1 VSDALAPWN
10 ASLTLAEHSIIVYSL
25 SVAGL
30 ALFAFF
36 VKSLVSTKEI
46 TQRYR
51 PSVYAG
57 MCITGIAFLS
67 YLLLVL
73 AFAFGYERDGDSWV
87 PNATAI
93 LSWAPRYFD
102 WTVTVPLLVIELL
115 AVATLAGAAARRART
130 VGIAAAFLMISTGF
144 VGGVVVDSGTNTGAL
159 WLWGVISGLFMVV
172 LYVLVIYVVV
182 KGSRDL
188 AGTAVP
194 ATLRNAGILLIVT
207 WLAYPIVFGLQGWG
221 HGGAVITWMQVVLSA
236 ADIVAKVGFGSMIHK
251 IAKIRSAID
260 VEQGVDTHPESIW
273 ISSEKLSDAAPAASA
288 PARTV
293 PATDASGTRGGRAA
307 RR

>member
-1 VSDALAPWN
+1 MSDALAPWN
-10 ASLTLAEHSIIVYSL
+10 ASLTLAEHSIIVYAL
-25 SVAGL
+25 AVAGL

-51 PSVYAG
+51 PAVYAG
-57 MCITGIAFLS
+57 LCITGVAFLS
-67 YLLLVL
+67 YVVLVL
-73 AFAFGYERDGDSWV
+73 AFTFGYERDGDTWV

-130 VGIAAAFLMISTGF
+130 VGIGAAFLMISTGF
-144 VGGVVVDSGTNTGAL
+144 IGGVVVDSGTDRGAL

-188 AGTAVP
+188 KGTAVP

-207 WLAYPIVFGLQGWG
+207 WFAYPIVFGLQGWG

-236 ADIVAKVGFGSMIHK
+236 ADVVAKVGFGSMIHK
-251 IAKIRSAID
+251 IAKIRSAHD
-260 VEQGVDTHPESIW
+260 VEEGVDTHPESVW
-273 ISSEKLSDAAPAASA
+273 VSSEKLADAAPPA
-288 PARTV
+288 PAPLRTV
-293 PATDASGTRGGRAA
+293 AATDASGTRGGRAP

>member
-1 VSDALAPWN
+1 MSDALAPWN
-10 ASLTLAEHSIIVYSL
+10 ASLTLAEHSIIAYAL

-36 VKSLVSTKEI
+36 VKSLVSTNEV
-46 TQRYR
+46 TGRYR
-51 PSVYAG
+51 SGVYAG

-67 YLLLVL
+67 YVLLVVE
-73 AFAFGYERDGDSWV
+73 FAMGYERKGDLWV
-87 PNATAI
+87 PNANAI

-115 AVATLAGAAARRART
+115 AVATLAGAAARRLRA

-144 VGGVVVDSGTNTGAL
+144 IGGVVVDSGTDMGAL
-159 WLWGVISGLFMVV
+159 WLWGVISGVFMVV
-172 LYVLVIYVVV
+172 LYVLVVYVVV
-182 KGSRDL
+182 KGRRDL
-188 AGTAVP
+188 AGTEAA

-207 WLAYPIVFGLQGWG
+207 WMAYPIVFGLQGWG

-260 VEQGVDTHPESIW
+260 VRDGADTLPEALW
-273 ISSEKLSDAAPAASA
+273 ISSEKLSEGALPPIAQY
-288 PARTV
+288 T
-293 PATDASGTRGGRAA
+293 ATTGHGTGTGERLGRH
-307 RR
+307 

>member
-1 VSDALAPWN
+1 MSDALAPWN
-10 ASLTLAEHSIIVYSL
+10 ASLTLAEHSIIAYAL

-36 VKSLVSTKEI
+36 VKSLVSTNEV
-46 TQRYR
+46 TGRYR
-51 PSVYAG
+51 SGVYAG

-67 YLLLVL
+67 YVLLVVE
-73 AFAFGYERDGDSWV
+73 FAMGYERKGDLWV
-87 PNATAI
+87 PNANAI

-115 AVATLAGAAARRART
+115 AVATLAGAAARRLRA

-144 VGGVVVDSGTNTGAL
+144 IGGVVIDSGTDMGAL
-159 WLWGVISGLFMVV
+159 WLWGIISGVFMVI

-182 KGSRDL
+182 KGRRDL
-188 AGTAVP
+188 AGTEAA

-207 WLAYPIVFGLQGWG
+207 WMAYPIVFGLQGWG

-260 VEQGVDTHPESIW
+260 VRDGADTLPEALW
-273 ISSEKLSDAAPAASA
+273 ISSEKLSEGALPPVAQH
-288 PARTV
+288 T
-293 PATDASGTRGGRAA
+293 ATTGHGTGTGERLGRH
-307 RR
+307 